1 MIGVHKGL
9 KPFLIEE
16 YSSDFELLVV
26 EIKVANR
33 DVRII
38 SGYGPQESWPET
50 ERMPFFLALEQE
62 KVKAELDGKSI
73 LIELDANSK
82 LGPQYIPGDMHCQTE
97 NGKLLAGIIDRH
109 GLVIGNSLE
118 QCEGLVTRKRVTING
133 TEESVIDFVIMREDL
148 KSEVQSIKID
158 DEREHVLTKIA
169 KTKKGVVKVES
180 DHNTIISKFKLSWC
194 KNVKENR
201 KEVFN
206 LKNEDC
212 QKKFK
217 EATQGYNNNKYLSS
231 VFDEEDDL
239 NTLTEKFIKRL
250 EKTISKCFKKVRIP
264 ERIYKHKDDLFLKW
278 KDLKNKEE
286 LVEVE
291 KELAEKYAEEYYD
304 KIKEKTDGIDSEDA
318 GINSGSLWNLKKE
331 LFPKSRDPPTAMK
344 DPVSGNLLTTDEK
357 IQKAA
362 VNVYSKRLENR
373 PIKEDLKHIKDAK
386 EMLCAKLLKLAGTK
400 KTAPWTMK
408 DLDKVLRKLKK
419 KKSRDPY
426 GLANDIFRQGW
437 LETTLSLHY

>member
-1 MIGVHKGL
+1 M
-9 KPFLIEE
+9 
-16 YSSDFELLVV
+16 
-26 EIKVANR
+26 
-33 DVRII
+33 
-38 SGYGPQESWPET
+38 
-50 ERMPFFLALEQE
+50 
-62 KVKAELDGKSI
+62 
-73 LIELDANSK
+73 
-82 LGPQYIPGDMHCQTE
+82 
-97 NGKLLAGIIDRH
+97 
-109 GLVIGNSLE
+109 
-118 QCEGLVTRKRVTING
+118 
-133 TEESVIDFVIMREDL
+133 
-148 KSEVQSIKID
+148 
-158 DEREHVLTKIA
+158 
-169 KTKKGVVKVES
+169 
-180 DHNTIISKFKLSWC
+180 
-194 KNVKENR
+194 KENR

-250 EKTISKCFKKVRIP
+250 EKTISKCFKKVRIT
-264 ERIYKHKDDLFLKW
+264 ERIDKHKDDLFLKW
-278 KDLKNKEE
+278 KDLKKKTDRKSIEE

-408 DLDKVLRKLKK
+408 DLDRVLRKLKK
-419 KKSRDPY
+419 QKSRDPY
-426 GLANDIFRQGW
+426 GLANDIFRPGVAGDDLKLALLKLMNRIKAEQIFPEC
-437 LETTLSLHY
+437 LELCDISSLWKGKGPRNDYDCYRGIFRVTIFRAILDRLIYNDEYSKIDLNLTDSNVGARKKQNIRDNIFVMNAIFNSMLRESGEALDCHVFDIEKCFDSL